1 MDSRTDRQ
9 ICTEHLMSPL
19 SWLTKILF
27 HVMYVLI
34 LGKDEIQLAHNSK
47 HACMNHDKSPNYH
60 DFLPIPHTPIV
71 LAKYCS
77 RFQYTQI
84 SSNSLLN
91 FRWKSRIIE
100 SISEQLSILFQC
112 IIIIQPV
119 VCNIL
124 YTAKPT
130 AIPRAVIPSK
140 LFS

>member
-1 MDSRTDRQ
+1 MTRAPIIMTS
-9 ICTEHLMSPL
+9 
-19 SWLTKILF
+19 
-27 HVMYVLI
+27 
-34 LGKDEIQLAHNSK
+34 
-47 HACMNHDKSPNYH
+47 
-60 DFLPIPHTPIV
+60 LPIPHTPIV

-130 AIPRAVIPSK
+130 AIPRAVIPFKIILISITVTQFIWTNWCIRDISICTWDSTYSF
-140 LFS
+140 L